1 MDSKQT
7 IVKLVELLAQKRI
20 LMKNIYDITK
30 EQKSQMKRKN
40 IDVFLATLK
49 KRQLLMDEIDV
60 IDAEFYR
67 YFVQMKKLMGVDSLD
82 NVDTIK
88 HPDLKNVKDGVREVL
103 ELVREI
109 KSIDEQSSSMAGESM
124 ERLKSDM
131 KALQQKKHMGNKIS
145 SGYAST
151 YRHAQGVFID
161 NKK

>member
-1 MDSKQT
+1 MDSKKT
-7 IVKLVELLAQKRI
+7 IASIVELLAQKRA
-20 LMKNIYDITK
+20 LMRSVYDITK
-30 EQKSQMKRKN
+30 EQNGQMKREN
-40 IDVFLATLK
+40 IDVFLANLK

-60 IDAEFYR
+60 IDAKFYR

-82 NVDTIK
+82 DVDTLK
-88 HPDLKNVKDGVREVL
+88 HPELKSLKDGVREIL

-109 KSIDEQSSSMAGESM
+109 KSIDEQSSSMANESM
-124 ERLKSDM
+124 ARLKEDM
-131 KALQQKKHMGNKIS
+131 KALQQRKQMGNKIS